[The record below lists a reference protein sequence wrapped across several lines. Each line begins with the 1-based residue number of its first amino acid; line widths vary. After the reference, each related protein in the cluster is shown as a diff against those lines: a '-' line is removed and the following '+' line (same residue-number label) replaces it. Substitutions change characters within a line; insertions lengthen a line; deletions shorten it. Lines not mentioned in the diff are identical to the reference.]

1 MAVISQLSLSKL
13 KPAHCA
19 LKNAILVFAGGGGG
33 GEPSNEYLI
42 ALMAEISRLSG
53 EVEEAKRASALAAN
67 YRNKIHEEKQNILRN
82 LVNTTKQ
89 MNYLE
94 LQLRR

>member
-13 KPAHCA
+13 NPAHCA
-19 LKNAILVFAGGGGG
+19 LKHAILVFAGGGG